1 MLNIKSFLIKIMEYN
16 NKKILEENK
25 KNIIKKLF
33 NDVSQK
39 YDLMNDI
46 MSFGLHRIWKR
57 DLIKLVIRERAN
69 IILDLAGG
77 TGDISNSLARVLN
90 NSLVVL
96 YDLSFEMINYGK
108 NKKIIIEI
116 MYYLLMGVQIN

>member
-1 MLNIKSFLIKIMEYN
+1 MKYN

-46 MSFGLHRIWKR
+46 MSFGLHRIWK
-57 DLIKLVIRERAN
+57 
-69 IILDLAGG
+69 
-77 TGDISNSLARVLN
+77 
-90 NSLVVL
+90 
-96 YDLSFEMINYGK
+96 
-108 NKKIIIEI
+108 EI
-116 MYYLLMGVQIN
+116 